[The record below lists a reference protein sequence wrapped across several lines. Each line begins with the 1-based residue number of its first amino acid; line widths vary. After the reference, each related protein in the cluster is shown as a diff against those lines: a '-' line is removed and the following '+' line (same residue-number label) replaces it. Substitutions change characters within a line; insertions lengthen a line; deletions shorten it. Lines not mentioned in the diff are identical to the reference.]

1 MRKTALVLLLCL
13 LAGLLSGCGSIY
25 RADYY
30 HETDVSF
37 PAPPQGETVPAG
49 KVTVADG
56 NELRAELLDMVY
68 AGQSERRIA
77 FDTEYAG
84 DPRADLEAA
93 CGTMHREDAL
103 WAYCVQNARFEI
115 SHIVTHDEADVHID
129 YAESALPVGEVLQL
143 NYAAG
148 LEKILHAAME
158 SDSRRLVILIGNSRY
173 SADTMNDLVST
184 VYRADPACAA
194 VAPLA
199 DVYMYSGAGRQRL
212 YDIELDYRMDDETL
226 RERRAELSA
235 FDSEALL
242 GADRSDGMRALAL
255 AAYLSENCELTALSG
270 HNSAWDAL
278 IAGQADSEGL
288 ALAYVLLCSQQNIPC
303 QIVEGLRQRQEH
315 FWNIIELDGQHY
327 HVDLTACIRDG
338 IGSGFLLNDESMW
351 TLYRWDTSSYAICA
365 GGLDYWT
372 LTGQER
378 APAPQPAETP
388 APTEEPEQSAPPTE
402 EPAETPLPS
411 EAPEPSP
418 EP

>member
-13 LAGLLSGCGSIY
+13 LAGLLSGCGSVY
-25 RADYY
+25 KADYY
-30 HETDVSF
+30 HETDYAF
-37 PAPPQGETVPAG
+37 PEQPQGGSSPQD
-49 KVTVADG
+49 KVTVSDEAA
-56 NELRAELLDMVY
+56 LRRELLDMVY

-77 FDTEYAG
+77 FDPSYKG

-103 WAYCVQNARFEI
+103 WAYCVQNARYEL
-115 SHIVTHDEADVHID
+115 SHIVTHDEAEVWIE
-129 YAESALPVGEVLQL
+129 YAASALPAAEVLQL

-148 LEKILHAAME
+148 LEKILRAAME

-173 SADTMNDLVST
+173 SADMMADLVSA

-194 VAPLA
+194 VEPRA

-212 YDIELDYRMDDETL
+212 YDIELDYRLDDETL
-226 RERRAELSA
+226 RRRRTELAA
-235 FDSEALL
+235 FDSDALL
-242 GADRSDGMRALAL
+242 GAERSEGMRALAL
-255 AAYLSENCELTALSG
+255 AQYLTGSCELTSLSG

-288 ALAYVLLCSQQNIPC
+288 ALAYVLLCGEQGIPC
-303 QIVEGLRQRQEH
+303 QLVQGQRQRQEH
-315 FWNIIELDGQHY
+315 YWNIIELDGQNY
-327 HVDLTACIRDG
+327 HVDLSACIRDG
-338 IGSGFLLNDESMW
+338 IENGFLLNDESMW
-351 TLYRWDTSSYAICA
+351 TGYRWDTSSYAICA

-378 APAPQPAETP
+378 QAPQPEETP
-388 APTEEPEQSAPPTE
+388 EPTGEPEEPAAPTE
-402 EPAETPLPS
+402 EPAES
-411 EAPEPSP
+411 PEPSEEPAESP

>member
-13 LAGLLSGCGSIY
+13 LAGLLSGCGNIY

-30 HETDVSF
+30 HETDVDF
-37 PAPPQGETVPAG
+37 PEPPQGDASPAG
-49 KVTVADG
+49 TVTAANADQ
-56 NELRAELLDMVY
+56 LRAELLAMVY
-68 AGQSERRIA
+68 AGQSEGRIS
-77 FDTEYAG
+77 FDSAYAG

-115 SHIVTHDEADVHID
+115 SHIVTHDEADLHID
-129 YAESALPVGEVLQL
+129 YAESALPVAEVLQL

-148 LEKILHAAME
+148 LEKILRSAME

-173 SADTMNDLVST
+173 SADAMDDLVSA

-194 VAPLA
+194 VAPQA

-212 YDIELDYRMDDETL
+212 YDIELDYRLDDETL
-226 RERRAELSA
+226 HQRRAELAA

-242 GADRSDGMRALAL
+242 GADRSSGMRALAL
-255 AAYLSENCELTALSG
+255 ARYLTENCALTALGG

-303 QIVEGLRQRQEH
+303 QIVQGQRQRQEH
-315 FWNIIELDGQHY
+315 FWNIIELEGEHY

-338 IGSGFLLNDESMW
+338 IESGFLLNDESMW
-351 TLYRWDTSSYAICA
+351 TGYRWDTSSYAICS
-365 GGLDYWT
+365 GSLDYWT
-372 LTGQER
+372 LTGLER
-378 APAPQPAETP
+378 RT
-388 APTEEPEQSAPPTE
+388 EPEAPEESAPPEEEAPETPTPSE
-402 EPAETPLPS
+402 EPAE
-411 EAPEPSP
+411 SP